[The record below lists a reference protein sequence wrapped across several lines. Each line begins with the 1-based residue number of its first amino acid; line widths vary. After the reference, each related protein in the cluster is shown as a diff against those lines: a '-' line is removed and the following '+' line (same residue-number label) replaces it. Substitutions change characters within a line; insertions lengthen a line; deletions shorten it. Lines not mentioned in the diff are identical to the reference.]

1 MEIAEALE
9 KIKSLEGG
17 EALVGVITSHTKT
30 LRDEAADYRTKLTA
44 TTGRLEK
51 VAEKLGVS
59 KDGDL
64 EAAIE
69 AAKKLPAAGGN
80 DALVAEVARLKQ
92 DIEAERKAREDATS
106 KARSARAEGVLKDAL
121 AKHKAVR
128 PDDLVHLHLGQAKFK
143 DDGSPYFVDST
154 GAERSVDEHVQGW
167 LKDRPELIASSQ
179 RPGPGGNGANDR
191 PGQDLSKMSVTE
203 RLSLGLQSSST

>member
-1 MEIAEALE
+1 MEISEALE

-17 EALVGVITSHTKT
+17 EALVGVITAHTQT
-30 LRDEAADYRTKLTA
+30 LRDEAAGYRTKLTA
-44 TTGRLEK
+44 ANGRIEK

-69 AAKKLPAAGGN
+69 AAKKVPATSGN
-80 DALVAEVARLKQ
+80 DALMAEVTRLKQ

-106 KARSARAEGVLKDAL
+106 KVRSAKAEGALKDAL

-128 PDDLVHLHLGQAKFK
+128 PEDLVRLHLGEVKYK
-143 DDGSPYFVDST
+143 DDGSPYFTDAS
-154 GAERSVDEHVQGW
+154 GAERTVEEHVQGW
-167 LKDRPELIASSQ
+167 LKDRPELIQSAQ
-179 RPGPGGNGANDR
+179 RPGPGGNGANGGS
-191 PGQDLSKMSVTE
+191 GQDLSKMSVTD
-203 RLSLGLQSSST
+203 RIALGLQSST